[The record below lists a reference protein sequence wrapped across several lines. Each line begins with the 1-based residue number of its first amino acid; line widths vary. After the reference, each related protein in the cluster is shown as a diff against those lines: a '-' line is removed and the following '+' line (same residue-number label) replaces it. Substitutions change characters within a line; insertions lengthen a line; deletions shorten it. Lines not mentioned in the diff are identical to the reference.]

1 MLVQHF
7 YKDTKNLIHTL
18 NHQILFNCVC
28 FQEFNRFFT
37 LKCPKKSIFLGQ
49 IKTVKSVKEKI
60 KDEIQLGNKG
70 KIVLPSDFEIKYG
83 VENTKKSLLRLTNE
97 GFLERLARGIYLYPE
112 RDELLGVLYPDI
124 EAIAEEI
131 ALRDNARIIPTGLQA
146 LNLLGLSTQVPMNA
160 VFLTDGSPRTIKIGK
175 RKIKFKKASP
185 KNLAAKGRLSGLA
198 IQALKEIGKDNVRQ
212 DDIIKIKEHLKKEE
226 TENVYHDMRLAPSW
240 IADIFGDLLMY
251 YYE

>member
-1 MLVQHF
+1 M
-7 YKDTKNLIHTL
+7 
-18 NHQILFNCVC
+18 
-28 FQEFNRFFT
+28 
-37 LKCPKKSIFLGQ
+37 GQ

-60 KDEIQLGNKG
+60 KSDIQLGNKG

-124 EAIAEEI
+124 ETIAEEI

-146 LNLLGLSTQVPMNA
+146 LNLLGLSTQVPLNV

-198 IQALKEIGKDNVRQ
+198 IQALKEIGKEKVTKEK
-212 DDIIKIKEHLKKEE
+212 IAKIKEQLKKEE
-226 TENVYHDMRLAPSW
+226 PEFLYHDMKLAPSW
-240 IADIFGDLLMY
+240 IANIFGDLLMY

>member
-1 MLVQHF
+1 MLGF
-7 YKDTKNLIHTL
+7 IGL
-18 NHQILFNCVC
+18 
-28 FQEFNRFFT
+28 
-37 LKCPKKSIFLGQ
+37 
-49 IKTVKSVKEKI
+49 KEKI
-60 KDEIQLGNKG
+60 KSDIQLGNKG

-124 EAIAEEI
+124 ETIAEEI

-146 LNLLGLSTQVPMNA
+146 LNLLGLSTQVPLNV

-198 IQALKEIGKDNVRQ
+198 IQALKEIGKEKVTKEE
-212 DDIIKIKEHLKKEE
+212 IAKIKEQLKKEE
-226 TENVYHDMRLAPSW
+226 PELLYHDMKLAPSW
-240 IADIFGDLLMY
+240 IANIFGDLLMY

>member
-1 MLVQHF
+1 MHF
-7 YKDTKNLIHTL
+7 RG
-18 NHQILFNCVC
+18 
-28 FQEFNRFFT
+28 FNRFLT
-37 LKCPKKSIFLGQ
+37 LICPKKSIYLGQ
-49 IKTVKSVKEKI
+49 IKTVKSIKEKI

-97 GFLERLARGIYLYPE
+97 GFLERLARGIYLYPK

-124 EAIAEEI
+124 ETIAEEI
-131 ALRDNARIIPTGLQA
+131 AQRDNARIIPTGLQA

-198 IQALKEIGKDNVRQ
+198 IQALKEIGKDNVEQ
-212 DDIIKIKEHLKKEE
+212 DDLIRIKEHLKKEE

-240 IADIFGDLLMY
+240 IAEIFGDLLKY

>member
-1 MLVQHF
+1 M
-7 YKDTKNLIHTL
+7 
-18 NHQILFNCVC
+18 
-28 FQEFNRFFT
+28 
-37 LKCPKKSIFLGQ
+37 GQ

-60 KDEIQLGNKG
+60 KSDIQLGNKG

-124 EAIAEEI
+124 ETIAEEI

-146 LNLLGLSTQVPMNA
+146 LNLLGLSTQVPLNV

-198 IQALKEIGKDNVRQ
+198 IQALKEIGKEKVTKEE
-212 DDIIKIKEHLKKEE
+212 IAKIKEQLKKEE
-226 TENVYHDMRLAPSW
+226 PELLYHDMKLAPSW
-240 IADIFGDLLMY
+240 IANIFGDLLMY

>member
-1 MLVQHF
+1 
-7 YKDTKNLIHTL
+7 
-18 NHQILFNCVC
+18 VC
-28 FQEFNRFFT
+28 FLKNFVGFFI

-60 KDEIQLGNKG
+60 KSDIQLGNKG

-124 EAIAEEI
+124 ETIAEEI

-146 LNLLGLSTQVPMNA
+146 LNLLGLSTQVPLNV

-198 IQALKEIGKDNVRQ
+198 IQALKEIGKEKVTKEE
-212 DDIIKIKEHLKKEE
+212 IAKIKEQLKKEE
-226 TENVYHDMRLAPSW
+226 PELLYHDMKLAPSW
-240 IADIFGDLLMY
+240 IANIFGDLLMY

>member
-1 MLVQHF
+1 MCIF
-7 YKDTKNLIHTL
+7 YNMKG
-18 NHQILFNCVC
+18 FVC
-28 FQEFNRFFT
+28 QNV
-37 LKCPKKSIFLGQ
+37 PKKVYIWDKIKILKSI
-49 IKTVKSVKEKI
+49 KEKI
-60 KDEIQLGNKG
+60 RDEIQDAKEG

-83 VENTKKSLLRLTNE
+83 VENTKKSLMRLTNE

-124 EAIAEEI
+124 ESVAEEI
-131 ALRDNARIIPTGLQA
+131 ALRDNARIIPTGIQA
-146 LNLLGLSTQVPMNA
+146 LNLLGLSTQVPLNA

-198 IQALKEIGKDNVRQ
+198 IQALKEIGKEKVTKEE
-212 DDIIKIKEHLKKEE
+212 ITKIKEQLKKEDP
-226 TENVYHDMRLAPSW
+226 ENIYQDMKLAPSW